1 MAQAKRNFSMFCLIY
16 LVWNKIETEG
26 CSHLSKANW
35 TELTFIDLRSLSS
48 IQMKTKLNLKRV
60 LF

>member
-1 MAQAKRNFSMFCLIY
+1 MFCFSY
-16 LVWNKIETEG
+16 PVWNKIEAEG

-48 IQMKTKLNLKRV
+48 IQMKTKLNLKHARS
-60 LF
+60 